1 MASKTTK
8 LMRIRDRKMVTQGK
22 QRKNKLRRLGT
33 TAPNLPLNMPNAH
46 EKAMQAAAAKR

>member
-22 QRKNKLRRLGT
+22 QRKNKLRSQGT
-33 TAPNLPLNMPNAH
+33 TAPNLPLNMPNAQ
-46 EKAMQAAAAKR
+46 EKAQIAAAKRA